1 MPASFVYTLSP
12 QDVADVTAWI
22 MTLKGPDASKTSS
35 APKSSKPK
43 QELTVKHLEVLKGA
57 KEDKV
62 VVYVGGEVFTEYRY
76 GNPSKPILYPVIGPY
91 GIAMTRHYPMKDG
104 QAGEANDHHH
114 HQSIH
119 YNHPISGVDFWHGRG
134 GARIRNDE
142 IVKAETLG
150 DQGLIVSRN
159 SWVIGEKR
167 ICSDT
172 TKILCGLTKGGRFI
186 DYKVS
191 IHATDQDITFED
203 SKEGSM
209 SIRTHPAL
217 RLTGKVAKGSAINSE
232 GVTGKAVWG
241 KPAKWLDYWGPI
253 DGKVVG
259 IAIFDHPDNP
269 RHPTTWHARDYGLIA
284 ANPFGKKYFKAGDGG
299 LNLRKGETVTFAYR
313 FFFHENSNEKIDLPA
328 HYKAWGGSYQQ
339 KANFK

>member
-1 MPASFVYTLSP
+1 MDNDPEGIRCRENSP
-12 QDVADVTAWI
+12 TQKK
-22 MTLKGPDASKTSS
+22 L
-35 APKSSKPK
+35 KPK
-43 QELTVKHLEVLKGA
+43 QGLTVKHLEVLKGDE
-57 KEDKV
+57 EDKV
-62 VVYVGGEVFTEYRY
+62 VVYLGNEVFTEYRY

-91 GIAMTRHYPMKDG
+91 GIPMTRHYPIKKG
-104 QAGEANDHHH
+104 IAGEANDHHH

-119 YNHPISGVDFWHGRG
+119 YNHPVSGVDFWHGRG

-142 IVKAETLG
+142 IVKAEKLG

-172 TKILCGLTKGGRFI
+172 TEILCGLTKDGRFI

-203 SKEGSM
+203 SKEGAM

-241 KPAKWLDYWGPI
+241 KPAKWVDYWGPI
-253 DGKVVG
+253 DGKEVG
-259 IAIFDHPDNP
+259 IAIFDHP
-269 RHPTTWHARDYGLIA
+269 
-284 ANPFGKKYFKAGDGG
+284 K
-299 LNLRKGETVTFAYR
+299 NLDIRLPGMLVIMD
-313 FFFHENSNEKIDLPA
+313 SLPPILSEKDISTQVKEP
-328 HYKAWGGSYQQ
+328 
-339 KANFK
+339 